1 MRAATA
7 YRLGA
12 STTRALSTAAAPPP
26 PPFPFFNSTA
36 AEFVRDHL
44 AAPGGDLHAHP
55 ETPKRFPDGGQYRVE
70 M

>member
-1 MRAATA
+1 MRAAIA
-7 YRLGA
+7 YGA
-12 STTRALSTAAAPPP
+12 PITSRALSTAAP